1 MGAHHYKL
9 EVVPRQ
15 FIEKFPNPIPMEFVY
30 EGLQPWLEE
39 KPDNKLLES
48 LRILLPIDKSWGVE
62 EYVSAKDWGSDI
74 RLWKENEIIENIV
87 FRYSEID
94 DWDLMISFLN
104 IVRESDYVLVGSK
117 GYIIEPEE
125 KEIRNDF
132 RNSAAGQFKNDP
144 ESAIIRAA
152 EAATEFDKL
161 GKKEKFNDQF
171 RMPGSKYEY
180 DEPIAFLTLSKGEEI
195 DWAHIDFNYIY
206 DFLYIPGIIF
216 EEIVKK
222 AQELDLNYFKKFKLY
237 QHERFSGDILFKLLS
252 EIDKIKESI
261 EDQDVLKAIE
271 LIIEK
276 IQKCISST
284 ELELAFEG
292 Y

>member
-30 EGLQPWLEE
+30 EGLQPWFEE
-39 KPDNKLLES
+39 KPDNKFLES

-62 EYVSAKDWGSDI
+62 EYVSANDWGSDI
-74 RLWKENEIIENIV
+74 RIWKEDEIIENIV
-87 FRYSEID
+87 FRYSKID

-104 IVRESDYVLVGSK
+104 IVRESDYVLVGRK

-132 RNSAAGQFKNDP
+132 RNSAVGQFKNDP
-144 ESAIIRAA
+144 VSAIIRAA

-180 DEPIAFLTLSKGEEI
+180 DEPVAFLTLSKGEEI
-195 DWAHIDFNYIY
+195 DWANIDFKYIY
-206 DFLYIPGIIF
+206 DFLYITRIIF

-222 AQELDLNYFKKFKLY
+222 AQELDLNCLKNFKLY
-237 QHERFSGDILFKLLS
+237 KDERFSGDILFKLLS

-276 IQKCISST
+276 IEKCISST